1 MNEKKRVIVG
11 ITGAS
16 GSIYAYKLL
25 STLKD
30 RVETDIVISETAK
43 IVIKEEMGISYKQF
57 YSLAYKHYEDN
68 QLNVPIA
75 SGSNKINAMVIVPAS
90 MSTISKISVGI
101 EDTLISRTAAVC
113 IKENKKLVIVP
124 RETPVSAIHL
134 DNMSRLAYLGVTIL
148 LASPPFY
155 TKPKTIDDMV
165 NYIVGKILDSIGI
178 EHNLYTPYRGR
189 KSRSLSNK
197 D

>member
-1 MNEKKRVIVG
+1 MNEKKRVIIGV
-11 ITGAS
+11 TGAS

-30 RVETDIVISETAK
+30 RVETDLIISETAR
-43 IVIKEEMGISYKQF
+43 IVIKEEMGVSYKQF
-57 YSLAYKHYEDN
+57 YSLASKHYEDN

-75 SGSNKINAMVIVPAS
+75 SGSNKIDTMIIVPAS

-101 EDTLISRTAAVC
+101 EDTLITRAAAVC

-134 DNMSRLAYLGVTIL
+134 DNMSRLAYLGVKIL

-155 TKPKTIDDMV
+155 TQPKTIEDMV
-165 NYIVGKILDSIGI
+165 NYIVGKILDSIGV
-178 EHNLYTPYRGR
+178 EHNLYKPYKVGIS
-189 KSRSLSNK
+189 KSSSNK
-197 D
+197 E